1 MKKGSFFKRLTGSL
15 SFNEDEEMLDGAHP
29 KAKEESAPKRD
40 VPVISSDGER
50 LSAPADEEVGELP
63 VDVYETA
70 NEIII
75 QTLIS
80 GVTPDHLTIN
90 ITRDMVTITGKRE
103 ENKHISD
110 DSYHVRELYWGS
122 FGRQVALPVE
132 VDIDEAE
139 AIERHGMLIIKLP
152 KIDKAR
158 KAALKVKS
166 I

>member
-15 SFNEDEEMLDGAHP
+15 SFSEDEEQLDGATP
-29 KAKEESAPKRD
+29 KEDSAPKRD
-40 VPVISSDGER
+40 IPVISSDGER
-50 LSAPADEEVGELP
+50 LSTQTDEEIGELP
-63 VDVYETA
+63 VDVYETN